1 MTTQEILDKLKSLA
15 SDSDKTSMA
24 KLGINTDNAYGVTV
38 QHIREISKEIGT
50 NHEMAIELWNTKVHE
65 ARILATIIADPA
77 LADYNLLDDW
87 ADDINSWDLCDQF
100 CNNFVYHTEFAM
112 GKILEWSIQ
121 DEQFVKRAGFATMAN
136 YALKHP
142 DLREK
147 DVDGF
152 FGLIL
157 NECWDKRNYV
167 RKAVS
172 WALRNIG
179 KRNLH
184 YNRKAVKIAKQMK
197 EENLKPAKET
207 ASEAIKELQRSDL
220 LKKLKDRQEENENNQ

>member
-1 MTTQEILDKLKSLA
+1 MTKDDIVSWLKERQNE
-15 SDSDKTSMA
+15 DNRKGMA
-24 KLGINTDNAYGVTV
+24 KFGINTEKAVGVKVEELRTLA
-38 QHIREISKEIGT
+38 KDIGK
-50 NHEMAIELWNTKVHE
+50 NHSLAVELWDTDIHE
-65 ARILATIIADPA
+65 ARILATIIAEPEK
-77 LADYNLLDDW
+77 ADNFLLDEW
-87 ADDINSWDLCDQF
+87 AEDINSWDLCDQF
-100 CNNFVYHTEFAM
+100 CNNYVYHTEFARA
-112 GKILEWSIQ
+112 KIIEWCIR
-121 DEQFVKRAGFATMAN
+121 DEAYVKRAGFSVMAS

-179 KRNLH
+179 KRSLH
-184 YNRKAVKIAKQMK
+184 YNRKAVRIAKQMK

-207 ASEAIKELQRSDL
+207 ASEAIKELQKADL
-220 LKKLKDRQEENENNQ
+220 LKKLKEKDESPSST